1 MDPVHS
7 KIRKVNLDQP
17 FASKGMGLIELDHAT
32 IDQLPHRHDYFV
44 IILATKANGTHQIDF
59 IDYPL
64 EDGSLHLL
72 TPDQVHH
79 MIPEGM
85 PEGFVLTFTSD
96 FLYQY
101 CMAPE
106 AFLGMDLFFNCN
118 EVPPLKLSEEH
129 LHQISDVI
137 RLIRQEMDH
146 QQQQDLEVI
155 GALLK
160 VFLLMAK
167 RFQTEADHVPNRHH
181 SRQNEIVFHFRKD
194 LEQHFRTIHKVN
206 QFAERQHLTSN
217 YLNEVVKK
225 QTGHSAKDMIQQ
237 RIILEAKRLA
247 VYSSMSMKEIAW
259 HLGFEDIA
267 HFSKFFKRMQGI
279 NFKDFRNSN
288 P

>member
-1 MDPVHS
+1 MDTINA
-7 KIRKVNLDQP
+7 KIRKVSLDQP
-17 FASKGMGLIELDHAT
+17 FALKGMERIELDHAGM
-32 IDQLPHRHDYFV
+32 DRVPHRHDHFV
-44 IILATKANGTHQIDF
+44 IILATEAHGTHQIDF
-59 IDYPL
+59 VDYPL
-64 EDGSLHLL
+64 ENNTLHLL
-72 TPDQVHH
+72 TPDQVHQLV
-79 MIPEGM
+79 PEGM
-85 PEGFVLTFTSD
+85 PDGYVLTFQPD

-101 CMAPE
+101 CMSPE
-106 AFLGMDLFFNCN
+106 AFLGLDLFFNCN
-118 EVPPLKLSEEH
+118 EVPPMHLRSEH
-129 LHQISDVI
+129 LEQVTT
-137 RLIRQEMDH
+137 LIELIKHEMRSQKSGH
-146 QQQQDLEVI
+146 FAVV

-160 VFLLMAK
+160 ALLLIAK
-167 RFQTEADHVPNRHH
+167 RIKSEAGHASNGQH

-206 QFAERQHLTSN
+206 QFADRQHLTSN

-267 HFSKFFKRMQGI
+267 HFSKFFKRLQGI